1 MEMKVF
7 GHPYLSMVFQFSTVL
22 SSDQPKWFS
31 GLQGRNQLFISG
43 GGAILKKFHSMTSSC
58 LLNRGTTFSQTVTD
72 KSSIRNNSE
81 NENFSVLIKMQTEP
95 SGQSKN
101 Q

>member
-43 GGAILKKFHSMTSSC
+43 EGNSQEISFDDVIMLTKPWYNF
-58 LLNRGTTFSQTVTD
+58 FSNGH
-72 KSSIRNNSE
+72 R
-81 NENFSVLIKMQTEP
+81 
-95 SGQSKN
+95 
-101 Q
+101 